1 MDALEVKQLIIN
13 TFHENNNSHAFLLVT
28 NNVERCYQDVIDIIK
43 IINCNNGGNDDCN
56 ICNTIDKNTNPDVII
71 VSPEGKEIKVDA
83 VANIIDSFSTKP
95 LINKY
100 STYVVREADKLNVS
114 SANKLLKFLEEPE
127 TNIIGFFITE
137 KLQGILP
144 TIRSRCE
151 IYNYRFGSESL
162 LDLLEIRES
171 EYAEVFDMTFDL
183 VKKLNDYPTYLLM
196 LESKNYA
203 DLERYQID
211 LILNLL
217 KKMYTIKY
225 ESILSDKYSNVDYV
239 KNILEAI
246 DSKDLK
252 TIVNRIRLLDNIIED
267 SQFNLNKELMFN
279 RLFIMWE

>member
-1 MDALEVKQLIIN
+1 MDASEVKQIIIN
-13 TFHENNNSHAFLLVT
+13 TFHEKNNSHAFLLVT
-28 NNVERCYQDVIDIIK
+28 NNIERCYQDVIDIIK
-43 IINCNNGGNDDCN
+43 IINCNKGGKDDCN

-162 LDLLEIRES
+162 LDLLEISES